1 MYTETK
7 DNIRY
12 IAAHLHIQQA
22 ANIFKE
28 TNQEIAKT
36 LQQLSDWIIQNYSL
50 TQEQMDFFRKKLEYV
65 SKK

>member
-36 LQQLSDWIIQNYSL
+36 LQQLSDWIIQNYSI